1 MAKSGRKIG
10 VNFVLSV
17 ELAENGGQG
26 LLLLCGLPQERC
38 LEPKFALRAPFGA
51 LSGQLAPLGRSLIP
65 SNPSKN
71 RCPVTQRMEGF

>member
-17 ELAENGGQG
+17 YLAENGGQG
-26 LLLLCGLPQERC
+26 LLLLCGLPQKGC
-38 LEPKFALRAPFGA
+38 LEPEFALRLPLEA

-65 SNPSKN
+65 SNPL
-71 RCPVTQRMEGF
+71 Q